1 MTIASTTSPYI
12 LPANALSLLH
22 RLNEQRVEYVLIGDL
37 AAALHGCPPGEPTV
51 VVVPARFQRN
61 LDRLA
66 RVLRSIHARG
76 RGADAT
82 ADAPTLTATGLRA
95 LGHWRL
101 YGDFGALD
109 IDFEPPA
116 TAGHL
121 DLFENARRMTLSAEV
136 EAEVAAAADLLR
148 IAEMR
153 QGPRDATLL
162 PALRA
167 ALERST
173 VSAR

>member
-1 MTIASTTSPYI
+1 MTTASTPSPHA
-12 LPANALSLLH
+12 LPANTLSLLH

-37 AAALHGCPPGEPTV
+37 AAALHGCPEGEPTV

-66 RVLRSIHARG
+66 RALRSIHARG
-76 RGADAT
+76 RGADA
-82 ADAPTLTATGLRA
+82 APGPALTATGLRA

-136 EAEVAAAADLLR
+136 EAEVASPADLLR

-167 ALERST
+167 ALERSA